1 MNIVKFKDTITES
14 EFFNENLKGKYALAA
29 NFMYVIPLG
38 MAGVTDTASHIVE
51 LERLQ
56 LVELSMGELVFDIAG
71 ETFHLGREYEYVLFE
86 DYASYV
92 DSYETIEKY
101 IYLNEFTTDDDIT
114 LDELKRFRTWL
125 AEVLYAND
133 VWIDNWSDDP
143 DKLRYMLQYYIQE
156 MYDQV
161 VKSLMKFNN
170 YVDINSI
177 TKQSGCGC
185 ANGTVSYTT
194 DVLSVCD
201 PLLIYRHNMYKY
213 MIEIFSD
220 ISYWLG
226 QVEICGEM
234 KKYIDNIIKL
244 GLPLASVSLYDKFA
258 DCTCINIDA
267 NEQETLTNILKRLSQ
282 SLGYIIEDKVSGNRN
297 YISSA
302 FLDWSTFLYEKMRW

>member
-1 MNIVKFKDTITES
+1 
-14 EFFNENLKGKYALAA
+14 
-29 NFMYVIPLG
+29 
-38 MAGVTDTASHIVE
+38 
-51 LERLQ
+51 
-56 LVELSMGELVFDIAG
+56 
-71 ETFHLGREYEYVLFE
+71 
-86 DYASYV
+86 
-92 DSYETIEKY
+92 
-101 IYLNEFTTDDDIT
+101 
-114 LDELKRFRTWL
+114 
-125 AEVLYAND
+125 
-133 VWIDNWSDDP
+133 
-143 DKLRYMLQYYIQE
+143 
-156 MYDQV
+156 
-161 VKSLMKFNN
+161 
-170 YVDINSI
+170 
-177 TKQSGCGC
+177 
-185 ANGTVSYTT
+185 
-194 DVLSVCD
+194 
-201 PLLIYRHNMYKY
+201 